1 METGSLLICKIAL
14 AQWRGGEKVKIRV
27 RHNFKD
33 IEEGLRL
40 RTVGEILTV
49 SEERGKYLIS
59 MKVAELAEEKGG
71 DPESPSETQG

>member
-1 METGSLLICKIAL
+1 M
-14 AQWRGGEKVKIRV
+14 KVRV

-33 IEEGLRL
+33 MENNLRL

-59 MKVAELAEEKGG
+59 MKVAEIIDSKGG
-71 DPESPSETQG
+71 DPVSPSETQG